1 MILFQLFNPVV
12 VRLTLSYLDFLSF
25 SFLICKI
32 RLMLPTPSVFLIRNI
47 HDDLYNALNCVS
59 NTGQK
64 ARNIASVMI
73 NTLSSLLD
81 PEKLGSSQ
89 QWLYFRTPLY

>member
-47 HDDLYNALNCVS
+47 HDDLYNALNCV
-59 NTGQK
+59 
-64 ARNIASVMI
+64 
-73 NTLSSLLD
+73 
-81 PEKLGSSQ
+81 
-89 QWLYFRTPLY
+89 